1 MKTVI
6 LCGGRGTRLGEH
18 GAQVPKALIEIGGR
32 PLLWHLLKLYAAHG
46 LNDFVLCLGYLGDSI
61 KRYFVERH
69 WLDHDFTLELGA
81 TGEAQ
86 LVKNERGH
94 ERSQDDWRIAFVD
107 TGQDTNTGG
116 RIKRIQNYIGDD
128 ETFCVTYG
136 DGLASV
142 DLPALLAFHRA
153 HGKLATLTAVHPRS
167 SFGILKLGEQNAV
180 TEFEE
185 KPVLREWINGGFFV
199 FKRGIFDYLD
209 DDSVLEREPLERL
222 ARAGELIA
230 YPHTGFWK
238 CLDTYKDNVEFNQLW
253 DEGQAEWKVW

>member
-18 GAQVPKALIEIGGR
+18 GVNVPKALIDIGGR

-46 LNDFVLCLGYLGDSI
+46 LNDFVLCLGYLGETI
-61 KRYFVERH
+61 KRYFIERH
-69 WLDHDFTLELGA
+69 WLDHDFTLELKA
-81 TGEAQ
+81 SGETQ
-86 LVKNERGH
+86 LQKHARA
-94 ERSQDDWRIAFVD
+94 RDDWRIAFVD
-107 TGQDTNTGG
+107 TGHDTNTGG
-116 RIKRIQNYIGDD
+116 RIKRIQSYIGAD

-136 DGLASV
+136 DGLADV
-142 DLPALLAFHRA
+142 DLPALLAFHHA

-167 SFGILKLGEQNAV
+167 NFGILKLAANDAV

-199 FKRGIFDYLD
+199 FNQGIFDYLD
-209 DDSVLEREPLERL
+209 ENSVLEREPLERL
-222 ARAGELIA
+222 SRAGELMA
-230 YPHTGFWK
+230 FQHSGFWK

-253 DEGQAEWKVW
+253 DDGQAGWKVW